1 MKTSKKI
8 NPISRIKK
16 DIQKLMNIMGKLDNL
31 DPDIEPKDNMKI
43 VKELEKSTIKL
54 KKGINKTYKNFP
66 IKENP
71 EKDVDTK
78 K

>member
-8 NPISRIKK
+8 DPIDRIKK

-31 DPDIEPKDNMKI
+31 DPDIKPKDNMKI

-54 KKGINKTYKNFP
+54 KKGIHKNYKNFP
-66 IKENP
+66 KKENP
-71 EKDVDTK
+71 EKDVDIK